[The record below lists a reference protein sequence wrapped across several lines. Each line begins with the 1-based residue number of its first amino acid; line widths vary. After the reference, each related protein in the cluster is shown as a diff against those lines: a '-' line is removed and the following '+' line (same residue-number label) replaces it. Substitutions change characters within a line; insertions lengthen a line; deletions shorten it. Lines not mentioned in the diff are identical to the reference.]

1 MIIRAPALRAV
12 APAPKVFCILSTPPL
27 RGRPATNRPYPAIPF
42 AAGVR
47 TMQKIISRAHKS
59 EMQTTFRLFPRR
71 EIRSGRLSLGLGVG
85 FGVGKAA
92 RRNFQ

>member
-27 RGRPATNRPYPAIPF
+27 RGRTATNRPYPAIPF

-59 EMQTTFRLFPRR
+59 KMQNTFRLFSPAVK
-71 EIRSGRLSLGLGVG
+71 IRSGRLFPGVGLGVAG
-85 FGVGKAA
+85 RKAV
-92 RRNFQ
+92 R